1 MKNKGFI
8 ARIPSVI
15 SDFVLYISE
24 TKKWSIATALTEI
37 AKTSTLYH
45 EYSTHKENRVS

>member
-8 ARIPSVI
+8 ARIPGVI
-15 SDFVLYISE
+15 SDFVLWITE

-37 AKTSTLYH
+37 ARTSTLYH

>member
-1 MKNKGFI
+1 MKHKSFV

-15 SDFVLYISE
+15 SDFVLYVSE
-24 TKKWSIATALTEI
+24 TKKWTITTALTEI
-37 AKTSTLYH
+37 AKTSTLYT